1 MKMALRYPILMFV
14 HLLSWHVL
22 AETNAPAPRLLCDE
36 AKFDFGV
43 RDESDVVTHPFVLKN
58 AGDAALQIVK
68 VKSSCGCTVA
78 SLSTN
83 TVAPGAEAKV
93 EARFTLRGRRG
104 EQYKLITVDSND
116 PEHPRFLLSLRGTV
130 TTELG
135 MAPAYLNLGAIDDK
149 DPVSRDAHLVGQTN
163 EAEIVS
169 VETKSTEFKVEVVPD
184 SQGRKH
190 RIRVTTL
197 PPLAQGYIRGTI
209 NIKTTHPKRPTLQL
223 SVGGSVAGDVQVV
236 PRSLMIK
243 GTPGQ
248 RVSRSIYLRYKKAK
262 APEVLALELPLDT
275 MRARVQKPGAQMQ
288 RIDIYDIPVD
298 KELNGASIRIRLKDA
313 ATLHVPIRVQTI

>member
-1 MKMALRYPILMFV
+1 MFAL
-14 HLLSWHVL
+14 LLALHVY
-22 AETNAPAPRLLCDE
+22 AETNAPSPRLLCDE
-36 AKFDFGV
+36 AKYDFGV
-43 RDESDVVTHPFVLKN
+43 RDESDIVTHAFILKN
-58 AGDAALQIVK
+58 TGDAALKIRK

-83 TVAPGAEAKV
+83 VVSPGGEARV

-116 PEHPRFLLSLRGTV
+116 PDTPRFLLSLRGTV

-135 MAPAYLNLGAIDDK
+135 LSPAYLNLGAIDDT

-169 VETKSTEFKVEVVPD
+169 VSTKSPEFRVEVVPD
-184 SQGRKH
+184 VHGRKH

-197 PPLAQGYIRGTI
+197 PPLSQGYIRGTI

-223 SVGGSVAGDVQVV
+223 SVGGSVAGDVQVI

-243 GTPGQ
+243 GLPGQ
-248 RVSRSIYLRYKKAK
+248 RVSRSIYLRYKKEK
-262 APEVLALELPLDT
+262 VPEVLAMELPLVT
-275 MRARVQKPGAQMQ
+275 MRTRVQKPGSQMQ
-288 RIDIYDIPVD
+288 RIDVYDIPVD
-298 KELNGASIRIRLKDA
+298 TKLNGTSIKIRLKDA
-313 ATLHVPIRVQTI
+313 ATLQVPIRVQAQ